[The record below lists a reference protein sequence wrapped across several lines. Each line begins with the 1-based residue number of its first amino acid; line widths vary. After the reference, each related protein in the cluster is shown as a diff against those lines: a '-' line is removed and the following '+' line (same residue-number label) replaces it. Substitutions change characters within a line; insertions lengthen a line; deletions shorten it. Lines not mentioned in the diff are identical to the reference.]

1 MGEKVAYE
9 RKSIRLNEHDV
20 LSAISYSQSKH
31 ILSKL
36 AEWRDTKT
44 VGLTLRITP
53 KKAIWYVRRREIT
66 LRLGL
71 ASEISLDAAR
81 YFAEQVHLAA
91 GRKRDLREF
100 AETLIRLETDK
111 TRYNDRRGNV
121 EIADQFADEA
131 SMFAYRKRI
140 GDTGITWTWKVL
152 AQKFLE

>member
-1 MGEKVAYE
+1 
-9 RKSIRLNEHDV
+9 
-20 LSAISYSQSKH
+20 
-31 ILSKL
+31 
-36 AEWRDTKT
+36 
-44 VGLTLRITP
+44 
-53 KKAIWYVRRREIT
+53 
-66 LRLGL
+66 L

-81 YFAEQVHLAA
+81 YFAELVHLAP

-100 AETLIRLETDK
+100 AETLIRLQTDK

-152 AQKFLE
+152 AQKFLEYQKPKLKPKYREQYEHYLTLPEFAQ